1 MVGKI
6 VMIHIVIYDR
16 SKLLNVI
23 TVAVMCHQSIQ
34 LGGWH
39 MNKLVC
45 IPVDCGNNM
54 SVYRM
59 IELTIQKLE
68 RFPNISEFIKSIHMI
83 VNEKIGQTP
92 DNFDNVIEN
101 IFKVV

>member
-1 MVGKI
+1 MNNGFVKNIIISGFTGGGKKF
-6 VMIHIVIYDR
+6 VMMYIVIYDR

-45 IPVDCGNNM
+45 IPVDRGNNI
-54 SVYRM
+54 SIYRM
-59 IELTIQKLE
+59 KELAIQKL
-68 RFPNISEFIKSIHMI
+68 
-83 VNEKIGQTP
+83 
-92 DNFDNVIEN
+92 
-101 IFKVV
+101 